1 MENWILVKNLEGKD
15 IKVRQRYAY
24 RDIFVDEQGKEYVA
38 NVLDFT
44 DARLAIPGFNEQN
57 KENLN
62 ALKDMMK
69 SMDAK
74 AIADHNAVISEFEY
88 WRKLRGEIFMEMYR
102 NYLVKNDGKNSEDD
116 LLNKTKYLVNQLW
129 QQNQDFIFDKKV
141 FHIPVNE

>member
-1 MENWILVKNLEGKD
+1 MENWILVKNQKGED
-15 IKVRQRYAY
+15 IKVRQRRAY
-24 RDIFVDEQGKEYVA
+24 GDILVDEQGNEYMSRDI
-38 NVLDFT
+38 DFT
-44 DARLAIPGFNEQN
+44 GARLAIPDFNEQN

-74 AIADHNAVISEFEY
+74 VIADHKAVIAEFEY

-102 NYLVKNDGKNSEDD
+102 DHSAKNDGRKSEDD

-129 QQNQDFIFDKKV
+129 QQDQDFISDKKV
-141 FHIPVNE
+141 FHIPVR

>member
-1 MENWILVKNLEGKD
+1 MENWILVKNQKGED
-15 IKVRQRYAY
+15 IKVRQSRAY
-24 RDIFVDEQGKEYVA
+24 GEIFVDEQGNEYMSR
-38 NVLDFT
+38 NIDFT
-44 DARLAIPGFNEQN
+44 GARLAIPDFNEQN

-74 AIADHNAVISEFEY
+74 AIADHKAVIAEFEY

-102 NYLVKNDGKNSEDD
+102 DHLAKNDNRKSEDD

-129 QQNQDFIFDKKV
+129 QQDQDFISDKKV
-141 FHIPVNE
+141 FHIPVK

>member
-1 MENWILVKNLEGKD
+1 MENWILVKNQKGED
-15 IKVRQRYAY
+15 IKVRQSRAY
-24 RDIFVDEQGKEYVA
+24 GDIFVDEQGNEYMSR
-38 NVLDFT
+38 NIDFT
-44 DARLAIPGFNEQN
+44 CARLAIPDFNEQN

-74 AIADHNAVISEFEY
+74 AIADHKAVIDEFEY

-102 NYLVKNDGKNSEDD
+102 NHLAKNDGRQSEDD

-129 QQNQDFIFDKKV
+129 QHDQDFIFSKKV
-141 FHIPVNE
+141 FNIPVK

>member
-1 MENWILVKNLEGKD
+1 MENWILVKNQKGEE
-15 IKVRQRYAY
+15 IKVRQSRAY
-24 RDIFVDEQGKEYVA
+24 GEIFVDEQGNEYMSRDI
-38 NVLDFT
+38 DFT
-44 DARLAIPGFNEQN
+44 CARLATPDFNEQN

-74 AIADHNAVISEFEY
+74 AIADHKAVIDELEY

-102 NYLVKNDGKNSEDD
+102 DHLAKNDGRKSEDD

-129 QQNQDFIFDKKV
+129 QQDQETACGTISICK
-141 FHIPVNE
+141 

>member
-1 MENWILVKNLEGKD
+1 MENWILVKNMKGED
-15 IKVRQRYAY
+15 MKVRQSRAY
-24 RDIFVDEQGKEYVA
+24 GDIFVDEQGNEYMSR
-38 NVLDFT
+38 NIDFT
-44 DARLAIPGFNEQN
+44 CARLAIPDFNEQN

-74 AIADHNAVISEFEY
+74 AIADHKAVIDELEY

-102 NYLVKNDGKNSEDD
+102 DHLAKNDSRKSEDD

-129 QQNQDFIFDKKV
+129 QQDQDFIFGKKV
-141 FHIPVNE
+141 FNIPVK

>member
-1 MENWILVKNLEGKD
+1 MENWILVKNQKGED
-15 IKVRQRYAY
+15 MKVRQRRAY
-24 RDIFVDEQGKEYVA
+24 GDIFVDEQGNEYMSR
-38 NVLDFT
+38 NIDFT
-44 DARLAIPGFNEQN
+44 GTRLAIPDLNEQN

-74 AIADHNAVISEFEY
+74 AIADHKAVIDEFEY

-102 NYLVKNDGKNSEDD
+102 DHLAKNDGRKSEDD

-129 QQNQDFIFDKKV
+129 QQDQNFVSDKKV
-141 FHIPVNE
+141 FHIPVK

>member
-15 IKVRQRYAY
+15 IKVRQSRAY
-24 RDIFVDEQGKEYVA
+24 GEIFADEQGREYVA
-38 NVLDFT
+38 SVLDFT
-44 DARLAIPGFNEQN
+44 GARLAIPDFNEQN

-74 AIADHNAVISEFEY
+74 AIADHKAVIDEFEY
-88 WRKLRGEIFMEMYR
+88 WRKLRSEIFMEMYR
-102 NYLVKNDGKNSEDD
+102 DHLAKNDSRKSEDD

-129 QQNQDFIFDKKV
+129 QQDQDFISDKKV
-141 FHIPVNE
+141 FHIPVK

>member
-1 MENWILVKNLEGKD
+1 MENWILVKNLEGED
-15 IKVRQRYAY
+15 IKVRQRRAY
-24 RDIFVDEQGKEYVA
+24 GNIFVDEQGKEYTSI
-38 NVLDFT
+38 VLDFT
-44 DARLAIPGFNEQN
+44 NARLAIPDFNEQN

-74 AIADHNAVISEFEY
+74 AIDDHKAVIDEFEY

-102 NYLVKNDGKNSEDD
+102 DHLAKNDGRKSEDD

-129 QQNQDFIFDKKV
+129 QQDQDFTSDKKV
-141 FHIPVNE
+141 FHIPVK

>member
-1 MENWILVKNLEGKD
+1 MENWILVKNQKGED
-15 IKVRQRYAY
+15 IKVRQSRAY
-24 RDIFVDEQGKEYVA
+24 GDIFVDEQGNEYMSR
-38 NVLDFT
+38 NIDFT
-44 DARLAIPGFNEQN
+44 GARLAIPDFNEQN

-74 AIADHNAVISEFEY
+74 AIADHNAVIAEFEY

-102 NYLVKNDGKNSEDD
+102 DHLAKNDSRKSEDD

-129 QQNQDFIFDKKV
+129 QQDQDFISDKKV
-141 FHIPVNE
+141 FHIPVK

>member
-1 MENWILVKNLEGKD
+1 MENWILVKNLEGED
-15 IKVRQRYAY
+15 IKVRQSRAY
-24 RDIFVDEQGKEYVA
+24 GDIFVDEQDREYLA

-44 DARLAIPGFNEQN
+44 GARLAIPDFNEQN
-57 KENLN
+57 KESLN

-74 AIADHNAVISEFEY
+74 AIADHKAVIAEFEY

-102 NYLVKNDGKNSEDD
+102 DHLAKNDGRKSEGD

-129 QQNQDFIFDKKV
+129 QQDQDFISDKKV
-141 FHIPVNE
+141 FHIPVK

>member
-1 MENWILVKNLEGKD
+1 MENWILVKNQKGED
-15 IKVRQRYAY
+15 IKVRQSRAY
-24 RDIFVDEQGKEYVA
+24 GDIFVDEQGNEYMSR
-38 NVLDFT
+38 NIDFT
-44 DARLAIPGFNEQN
+44 GARLAIPDFNEQN

-74 AIADHNAVISEFEY
+74 AIADHNAVIAEFEY

-102 NYLVKNDGKNSEDD
+102 DHLAKNDGRMSEDD

-129 QQNQDFIFDKKV
+129 QQDQDFISDKKV
-141 FHIPVNE
+141 FHVPVK

>member
-1 MENWILVKNLEGKD
+1 MENWILVKNLKGED
-15 IKVRQRYAY
+15 IKVRQNRAY
-24 RDIFVDEQGKEYVA
+24 GNIFVDEQGKEYLA

-44 DARLAIPGFNEQN
+44 GARLAIPDFNEQN
-57 KENLN
+57 KESLN

-74 AIADHNAVISEFEY
+74 AIADHKAVIAEFEY

-102 NYLVKNDGKNSEDD
+102 DHLAKNDGRKSEDD

-129 QQNQDFIFDKKV
+129 QQDQDFIFGKKV
-141 FHIPVNE
+141 FNIPVK